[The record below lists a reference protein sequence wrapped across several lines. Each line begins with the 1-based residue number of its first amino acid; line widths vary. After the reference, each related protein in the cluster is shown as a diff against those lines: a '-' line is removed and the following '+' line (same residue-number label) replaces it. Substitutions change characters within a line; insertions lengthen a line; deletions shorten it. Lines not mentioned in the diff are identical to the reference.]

1 MVWALTSLSLMVFF
15 MEFVS
20 QCDKYI
26 EGNNFTYAECK
37 CVLWACVIGWLLR
50 HALVS
55 SRADR

>member
-1 MVWALTSLSLMVFF
+1 MVFF
-15 MEFVS
+15 MEFVP

-50 HALVS
+50 HALVR